1 MTVVRAAGNGWHSGA
16 IPQDLLRNASD
27 TEGLCRA
34 PAPLRS
40 AQALAGGSTKLRVA
54 NAPQQRRIPDH
65 EHKLHINLASEGMD
79 AADIFQ
85 SLGVG
90 IKFDQ
95 KRFGRDVALFKRGV
109 CAAR

>member
-1 MTVVRAAGNGWHSGA
+1 
-16 IPQDLLRNASD
+16 
-27 TEGLCRA
+27 
-34 PAPLRS
+34 
-40 AQALAGGSTKLRVA
+40 
-54 NAPQQRRIPDH
+54 
-65 EHKLHINLASEGMD
+65 MD